1 MDHKDTRDLR
11 GTDGGAGIYRAPVES
26 QLCLCNSPDMAG
38 QTYFEK
44 LRERQIIVRHF
55 KDPKICEYV
64 RITIGTPE
72 AMDALVEATK
82 EILEEERQ
90 DA

>member
-1 MDHKDTRDLR
+1 METREDFVAQMEALGFTVLPSKANFVFATHPDL
-11 GTDGGAGIYRAPVES
+11 
-26 QLCLCNSPDMAG
+26 AG

-55 KDPKICEYV
+55 KDLKICEYV

-72 AMDALVEATK
+72 AMDALVAATK
-82 EILEEERQ
+82 EILEEER
-90 DA
+90 

>member
-11 GTDGGAGIYRAPVES
+11 GTDGGAGIYVLPSKANFVFATH
-26 QLCLCNSPDMAG
+26 PDMAG

-64 RITIGTPE
+64 RITMG
-72 AMDALVEATK
+72 
-82 EILEEERQ
+82 RGS
-90 DA
+90 

>member
-1 MDHKDTRDLR
+1 MECCSTLEGQRVIAAPEWAESDHLFDRFER
-11 GTDGGAGIYRAPVES
+11 H
-26 QLCLCNSPDMAG
+26 N
-38 QTYFEK
+38 FEK